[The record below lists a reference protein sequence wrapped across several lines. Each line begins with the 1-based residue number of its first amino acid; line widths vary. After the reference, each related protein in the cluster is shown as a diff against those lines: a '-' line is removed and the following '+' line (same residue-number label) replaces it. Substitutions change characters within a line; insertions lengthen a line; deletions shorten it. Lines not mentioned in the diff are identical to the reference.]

1 MQHESDERARLR
13 RGLRAQ
19 RAGLDETTRQRV
31 AEVVSERLLSLPAL
45 RAGGPV
51 AGYRAIRGEVD
62 VDGVLEALAVSGVE
76 VTVPRVV
83 GEHLEFVV
91 WTPAAPSRPGAFG
104 IREPADGETVPFA
117 EHAVVLAPLVAFDRV
132 GNRLGQG
139 GGYYDR
145 AIGSCAEFR
154 PVIIGV
160 AHAFQEVDAV
170 PVERWDE
177 PIDAVVTERATV
189 EFTPGATKSL
199 PSGHRTR

>member
-1 MQHESDERARLR
+1 M
-13 RGLRAQ
+13 
-19 RAGLDETTRQRV
+19 
-31 AEVVSERLLSLPAL
+31 
-45 RAGGPV
+45 
-51 AGYRAIRGEVD
+51 
-62 VDGVLEALAVSGVE
+62 
-76 VTVPRVV
+76 
-83 GEHLEFVV
+83 
-91 WTPAAPSRPGAFG
+91 
-104 IREPADGETVPFA
+104 PFA

-177 PIDAVVTERATV
+177 PIDAVVTERSMV